1 MAENVIFVPFV
12 SVIGAEWLFSL
23 NVMCASPVIGYD
35 AVVLLFA
42 GTASCILFLCSKNI
56 VYDAWFAVETAF
68 LKVFVVVDCL
78 RVLFSI
84 FYRTVK
90 CL

>member
-23 NVMCASPVIGYD
+23 NVTRGSPLIGCD

-56 VYDAWFAVETAF
+56 VYDAWFAVGTAF

-90 CL
+90 WL